1 MRQKTEDLTW
11 ASIRSAGQWSP
22 TQAQWVIAELKRS
35 GLSTKRFAARY
46 KLGLPRIYYW
56 HARFGAQEMPK
67 PAPAAPTGL
76 VEIRMPQAGARGRR
90 PSTLTP
96 PHVEIELLSGRRL
109 SVSESVDLARLGELV
124 ALLERR

>member
-1 MRQKTEDLTW
+1 MGQKAEDVTW

-22 TQAQWVIAELKRS
+22 TQARWVITELKRS

-46 KLGLPRIYYW
+46 GVGLPRIYYW
-56 HARFGAQEMPK
+56 HARFGAQETPK
-67 PAPAAPTGL
+67 PAPTGL
-76 VEIRMPQAGARGRR
+76 VEIRMPQAGARGDR

-96 PHVEIELLSGRRL
+96 ARIEIELLSGRRL
-109 SVSESVDLARLGELV
+109 SVSESVDLDRLGELV